1 MDIEI
6 IFKDLESIIAEL
18 KEELSNQDSKINEYI
33 KQMIDFFH
41 INEDINTTNLKIIIK
56 NKKYEIIVKS
66 IKFFFDILTKKII
79 FSKKYWFI

>member
-18 KEELSNQDSKINEYI
+18 KEELSNRDSKINEYI

-79 FSKKYWFI
+79 FSKKY